1 MLTILFLPIPPILI
15 DLGLAFSIALSAL
28 ILMVALWIQRPLD
41 FSAFPTVL
49 LIATIL
55 RLALNV
61 ATTRLILSRG
71 GEGEQ
76 AAGHVVAGFSKFVMG
91 GDFVIG
97 LIIFAILVT
106 VNFVV
111 ITKGATRIAEVGA
124 RFTLDAIP
132 GKQMAIDADLS
143 AGLIDDKEAQ
153 RRRREL
159 EEESAFFGAMDGAS
173 KFVRGDAIAGLII
186 TAINIFG
193 GIIIGV
199 THHGLTLSRAADV
212 YTKLSVGDGLVSQMP
227 ALIVSLSAGLLVS
240 KGGTRG
246 SAEQAVLRQLSGY
259 PRAVSAAAL
268 MMFVLAIMPGLPMA
282 PFVLLGGVMAF
293 VGYTLPRR
301 QAARDRKEDA
311 RKADERA
318 QTAAKESVKE
328 SLKTAEI
335 ELALGG
341 HLSVHL
347 LGSRTELGHRVA
359 KIRKKFA
366 KQYGFVI
373 PEIKL
378 TDNLSIDPK
387 GYQIRIHDT
396 RVAHGE
402 LRLGE
407 VLVLVDKDGKPDVPG
422 EEVDRTRLRHEGA
435 VGDGGFHRRSQAT
448 GLQTGRQ
455 SVGSAH
461 ASERG
466 DQGESRPAPVLQGHA
481 RAARPARSRI
491 QAPDRGSLPVT
502 DFLFGPAGDP
512 EDPAGRA
519 RVDPQSP
526 SDPRGD
532 RGDRAPCAA
541 LRTGGGACPHAA
553 CPADLRRPLRQRRA
567 QRGPPRQSLGSRL
580 PPEPEARPQG
590 GRRRIRRRS
599 APDRAVRDGSQRG
612 DPQVHRE
619 RHQRGAGGDP
629 GGPSLCPD
637 DPGTGVPDTAG
648 PVACGGRAQRRDQ
661 SARSHIVIS
670 SLADSVLV
678 TFIVFCRIGACLM
691 FVPGYSSVNVPAQVR
706 LFIALVTT
714 FALTP
719 ILIAVL
725 KPLTD
730 QAAPLTLALLIGSE
744 VLVGSVI
751 GLGGRVFFLAL
762 QTMATVM
769 ASAIG
774 LSNIPGTPIGDT
786 DPAPALVPLI
796 MASVTTLFF
805 MTDQHWQVLRGLM
818 NSYDVW
824 HPGARLG
831 GSMALDQL
839 VSRLSEA
846 FVLTLRIA
854 SPFIVYS
861 VIVNLA
867 VGLINKL
874 TPAIPVYFISVPF
887 VLFGGFLLLYLTSDE
902 LLTQFMLG
910 VSSWLSE

>member
-1 MLTILFLPIPPILI
+1 MADTLAASLPNPRRLGTDAFFAAGIVTMLTILFLPIPAILI

-55 RLALNV
+55 RLALNI

-71 GEGEQ
+71 GEGEH

-193 GIIIGV
+193 GIVIGV

-246 SAEQAVLRQLSGY
+246 SAEQAVLRQLGGY

-268 MMFVLAIMPGLPMA
+268 MMFVLALMPGLPMA

-293 VGYTLPRR
+293 VGYSLPRR
-301 QAARDRKEDA
+301 QAALKQKEDA

-318 QTAAKESVKE
+318 QAEAKESVKE
-328 SLKTAEI
+328 QLKTAEI

-347 LGSRTELGHRVA
+347 LGSRTELAHRVA

-396 RVAHGE
+396 RIAHGE

-422 EEVDRTRLRHEGA
+422 EEVVEPAFGMKALWVTEAFTDEVKRQGCKPVDNLSVLLTHLSEVIRANLAQLLSYKDMRALLDRLDPEYKRLVEDLCPSQISYSGLLAILKILLAERVSIRNLHLILEAIAEIAPHVRRSEQVAEHVRTRLA
-435 VGDGGFHRRSQAT
+435 QQICGDLSEDGVLNVLRLGNRWDLAFH
-448 GLQTGRQ
+448 Q
-455 SVGSAH
+455 SLKRDAK
-461 ASERG
+461 G
-466 DQGESRPAPVLQGHA
+466 DVVEFDA
-481 RAARPARSRI
+481 
-491 QAPDRGSLPVT
+491 
-502 DFLFGPAGDP
+502 
-512 EDPAGRA
+512 
-519 RVDPQSP
+519 
-526 SDPRGD
+526 DPRLIEQF
-532 RGDRAPCAA
+532 ATEAS
-541 LRTGGGACPHAA
+541 GAIRKFTESGTSVVLAVT
-553 CPADLRRPLRQRRA
+553 
-567 QRGPPRQSLGSRL
+567 
-580 PPEPEARPQG
+580 PEARPYV
-590 GRRRIRRRS
+590 RMILERVFPTLPVLSHVEVARS
-599 APDRAVRDGSQRG
+599 AEIRAL
-612 DPQVHRE
+612 
-619 RHQRGAGGDP
+619 GA
-629 GGPSLCPD
+629 
-637 DPGTGVPDTAG
+637 
-648 PVACGGRAQRRDQ
+648 
-661 SARSHIVIS
+661 IS
-670 SLADSVLV
+670 
-678 TFIVFCRIGACLM
+678 
-691 FVPGYSSVNVPAQVR
+691 
-706 LFIALVTT
+706 
-714 FALTP
+714 
-719 ILIAVL
+719 
-725 KPLTD
+725 
-730 QAAPLTLALLIGSE
+730 
-744 VLVGSVI
+744 
-751 GLGGRVFFLAL
+751 
-762 QTMATVM
+762 
-769 ASAIG
+769 
-774 LSNIPGTPIGDT
+774 
-786 DPAPALVPLI
+786 
-796 MASVTTLFF
+796 
-805 MTDQHWQVLRGLM
+805 
-818 NSYDVW
+818 
-824 HPGARLG
+824 
-831 GSMALDQL
+831 
-839 VSRLSEA
+839 
-846 FVLTLRIA
+846 
-854 SPFIVYS
+854 
-861 VIVNLA
+861 
-867 VGLINKL
+867 
-874 TPAIPVYFISVPF
+874 
-887 VLFGGFLLLYLTSDE
+887 
-902 LLTQFMLG
+902 
-910 VSSWLSE
+910 

>member
-1 MLTILFLPIPPILI
+1 MADTLAASLPSQRRLGADAFFAAGIVAMLTILFLPIPPILI

-55 RLALNV
+55 RLALNI

-71 GEGEQ
+71 GEGEH

-193 GIIIGV
+193 GIVIGV

-246 SAEQAVLRQLSGY
+246 SAEQAVLRQLGGY

-268 MMFVLAIMPGLPMA
+268 MMFVLALMPGLPMA

-293 VGYTLPRR
+293 VGYSLPKREAARR
-301 QAARDRKEDA
+301 QKEDA

-318 QTAAKESVKE
+318 QTDAKESVKE
-328 SLKTAEI
+328 QLKTAEI

-347 LGSRTELGHRVA
+347 LGSRTELAHRVA

-387 GYQIRIHDT
+387 SYQIRIHDT
-396 RVAHGE
+396 RIAHGE

-422 EEVDRTRLRHEGA
+422 DEVIEPAFGMKALWVTEAFTDEVKRQGCKPVDNLSVLLTHLSEVIRANLAQLLSYKDMRGLLDRLDPEYKRLIEDLCPSQISYSGLLAILKILLAERVSIRNLHLILEAIAEIAPHVRRSEQVAEHVRTRLA
-435 VGDGGFHRRSQAT
+435 QQICGDLSDNGVLNVVRLGNRWDLAFH
-448 GLQTGRQ
+448 Q
-455 SVGSAH
+455 SLKRDAK
-461 ASERG
+461 G
-466 DQGESRPAPVLQGHA
+466 DVVEFDA
-481 RAARPARSRI
+481 
-491 QAPDRGSLPVT
+491 
-502 DFLFGPAGDP
+502 
-512 EDPAGRA
+512 
-519 RVDPQSP
+519 
-526 SDPRGD
+526 DPRLIEQF
-532 RGDRAPCAA
+532 ATEASAA
-541 LRTGGGACPHAA
+541 IRKFTENGTSVVLAVT
-553 CPADLRRPLRQRRA
+553 
-567 QRGPPRQSLGSRL
+567 
-580 PPEPEARPQG
+580 PEARPYV
-590 GRRRIRRRS
+590 RMILERVFPTLPILSHVEVARS
-599 APDRAVRDGSQRG
+599 AEIRAL
-612 DPQVHRE
+612 
-619 RHQRGAGGDP
+619 GA
-629 GGPSLCPD
+629 
-637 DPGTGVPDTAG
+637 
-648 PVACGGRAQRRDQ
+648 
-661 SARSHIVIS
+661 IS
-670 SLADSVLV
+670 
-678 TFIVFCRIGACLM
+678 
-691 FVPGYSSVNVPAQVR
+691 
-706 LFIALVTT
+706 
-714 FALTP
+714 
-719 ILIAVL
+719 
-725 KPLTD
+725 
-730 QAAPLTLALLIGSE
+730 
-744 VLVGSVI
+744 
-751 GLGGRVFFLAL
+751 
-762 QTMATVM
+762 
-769 ASAIG
+769 
-774 LSNIPGTPIGDT
+774 
-786 DPAPALVPLI
+786 
-796 MASVTTLFF
+796 
-805 MTDQHWQVLRGLM
+805 
-818 NSYDVW
+818 
-824 HPGARLG
+824 
-831 GSMALDQL
+831 
-839 VSRLSEA
+839 
-846 FVLTLRIA
+846 
-854 SPFIVYS
+854 
-861 VIVNLA
+861 
-867 VGLINKL
+867 
-874 TPAIPVYFISVPF
+874 
-887 VLFGGFLLLYLTSDE
+887 
-902 LLTQFMLG
+902 
-910 VSSWLSE
+910 

>member
-1 MLTILFLPIPPILI
+1 MADTLAASLPPPRRLGADAFFAGGIVAMLTILFLPIPPILI

-199 THHGLTLSRAADV
+199 THHGLTLTRAADV
-212 YTKLSVGDGLVSQMP
+212 YTKLSVGDGLVTQMP

-246 SAEQAVLRQLSGY
+246 SAEQAVLRQLGGY
-259 PRAVSAAAL
+259 PRAVTAASL
-268 MMFVLAIMPGLPMA
+268 MMFVLALMPGLPMA
-282 PFVLLGGVMAF
+282 PFLLLGGAMAF
-293 VGYTLPRR
+293 VGYSLPRR
-301 QAARDRKEDA
+301 KAARERKEDA

-318 QTAAKESVKE
+318 QAEAKDSVKE
-328 SLKTAEI
+328 QLRTAEI
-335 ELALGG
+335 ELSLGG

-347 LGSRTELGHRVA
+347 LGSRTELAHRVS

-366 KQYGFVI
+366 KQYGFVV

-378 TDNLSIDPK
+378 SDNLSIDPK

-422 EEVDRTRLRHEGA
+422 EEVIEPAFGMKALWVTEAFTDEVKRQGCKPVDNLSVLLTHLSEVLRANLAQLLSYKDMRALLDRLDPEYKRLVEDLCPSQISYSGLLAILKILLAERVSIRNLHLILEAIAEIAPHVRRSEQVAEHVRTRLA
-435 VGDGGFHRRSQAT
+435 QQICGDLSDSGVLNVVRLGNRWDLAFH
-448 GLQTGRQ
+448 Q
-455 SVGSAH
+455 SLKRDGK
-461 ASERG
+461 G
-466 DQGESRPAPVLQGHA
+466 DVVEFDA
-481 RAARPARSRI
+481 
-491 QAPDRGSLPVT
+491 
-502 DFLFGPAGDP
+502 
-512 EDPAGRA
+512 
-519 RVDPQSP
+519 
-526 SDPRGD
+526 DPRLIEQF
-532 RGDRAPCAA
+532 ATEASAA
-541 LRTGGGACPHAA
+541 IRKFTENGTSVVLAVT
-553 CPADLRRPLRQRRA
+553 
-567 QRGPPRQSLGSRL
+567 
-580 PPEPEARPQG
+580 PEARPYV
-590 GRRRIRRRS
+590 RMILERVFPTLPILSHVEVARS
-599 APDRAVRDGSQRG
+599 AEIRAL
-612 DPQVHRE
+612 
-619 RHQRGAGGDP
+619 GA
-629 GGPSLCPD
+629 
-637 DPGTGVPDTAG
+637 
-648 PVACGGRAQRRDQ
+648 
-661 SARSHIVIS
+661 IS
-670 SLADSVLV
+670 
-678 TFIVFCRIGACLM
+678 
-691 FVPGYSSVNVPAQVR
+691 
-706 LFIALVTT
+706 
-714 FALTP
+714 
-719 ILIAVL
+719 
-725 KPLTD
+725 
-730 QAAPLTLALLIGSE
+730 
-744 VLVGSVI
+744 
-751 GLGGRVFFLAL
+751 
-762 QTMATVM
+762 
-769 ASAIG
+769 
-774 LSNIPGTPIGDT
+774 
-786 DPAPALVPLI
+786 
-796 MASVTTLFF
+796 
-805 MTDQHWQVLRGLM
+805 
-818 NSYDVW
+818 
-824 HPGARLG
+824 
-831 GSMALDQL
+831 
-839 VSRLSEA
+839 
-846 FVLTLRIA
+846 
-854 SPFIVYS
+854 
-861 VIVNLA
+861 
-867 VGLINKL
+867 
-874 TPAIPVYFISVPF
+874 
-887 VLFGGFLLLYLTSDE
+887 
-902 LLTQFMLG
+902 
-910 VSSWLSE
+910 

>member
-1 MLTILFLPIPPILI
+1 MADTLAASLPSPRRLGADAFFAAGIVTMLTILFLPIPPILI

-55 RLALNV
+55 RLALNI

-76 AAGHVVAGFSKFVMG
+76 AAGYVVAGFSKFVMG

-193 GIIIGV
+193 GIVIGV
-199 THHGLTLSRAADV
+199 THHGLTLTRAADV

-246 SAEQAVLRQLSGY
+246 SAEQAVLRQLGGY

-268 MMFVLAIMPGLPMA
+268 MMFVLALMPGLPMA

-301 QAARDRKEDA
+301 QAARERKEA
-311 RKADERA
+311 ALKADERA
-318 QTAAKESVKE
+318 QTEAKESVKE
-328 SLKTAEI
+328 QLKTAEI

-347 LGSRTELGHRVA
+347 LGSRTELAHRVA

-366 KQYGFVI
+366 KQYGFVV

-422 EEVDRTRLRHEGA
+422 EEVVEPAFGMKALWVTEAFTDEVKRQGCKPVDNLSVLLTHLSEVIRANLAQLLSYKDMRALLDRLDPEYKRLVEDLCPSQISYSGLLAILKILLAERVSIRNLHLILEAIAEIAPHVRRSEQVAEHVRTRLA
-435 VGDGGFHRRSQAT
+435 QQICGDLSDNGVLNVVRLGNRWDLAFH
-448 GLQTGRQ
+448 Q
-455 SVGSAH
+455 SLKRDAK
-461 ASERG
+461 G
-466 DQGESRPAPVLQGHA
+466 DVVEFDA
-481 RAARPARSRI
+481 
-491 QAPDRGSLPVT
+491 
-502 DFLFGPAGDP
+502 
-512 EDPAGRA
+512 
-519 RVDPQSP
+519 
-526 SDPRGD
+526 DPRLIEQF
-532 RGDRAPCAA
+532 ATEASAA
-541 LRTGGGACPHAA
+541 IRKFTESGTSVVLAVT
-553 CPADLRRPLRQRRA
+553 
-567 QRGPPRQSLGSRL
+567 
-580 PPEPEARPQG
+580 PEARPYV
-590 GRRRIRRRS
+590 RMILERVFPTLPVLSHVEVARS
-599 APDRAVRDGSQRG
+599 AEIRAL
-612 DPQVHRE
+612 
-619 RHQRGAGGDP
+619 GA
-629 GGPSLCPD
+629 
-637 DPGTGVPDTAG
+637 
-648 PVACGGRAQRRDQ
+648 
-661 SARSHIVIS
+661 IS
-670 SLADSVLV
+670 
-678 TFIVFCRIGACLM
+678 
-691 FVPGYSSVNVPAQVR
+691 
-706 LFIALVTT
+706 
-714 FALTP
+714 
-719 ILIAVL
+719 
-725 KPLTD
+725 
-730 QAAPLTLALLIGSE
+730 
-744 VLVGSVI
+744 
-751 GLGGRVFFLAL
+751 
-762 QTMATVM
+762 
-769 ASAIG
+769 
-774 LSNIPGTPIGDT
+774 
-786 DPAPALVPLI
+786 
-796 MASVTTLFF
+796 
-805 MTDQHWQVLRGLM
+805 
-818 NSYDVW
+818 
-824 HPGARLG
+824 
-831 GSMALDQL
+831 
-839 VSRLSEA
+839 
-846 FVLTLRIA
+846 
-854 SPFIVYS
+854 
-861 VIVNLA
+861 
-867 VGLINKL
+867 
-874 TPAIPVYFISVPF
+874 
-887 VLFGGFLLLYLTSDE
+887 
-902 LLTQFMLG
+902 
-910 VSSWLSE
+910 

>member
-1 MLTILFLPIPPILI
+1 MADTLAASLPSPRRLGADAFFAGGIVAMLTILFLPIPPILI

-212 YTKLSVGDGLVSQMP
+212 YTKLSVGDGLVTQMP

-246 SAEQAVLRQLSGY
+246 SAEQAVLRQLGGY

-268 MMFVLAIMPGLPMA
+268 MMFVLALMPGLPMA

-293 VGYTLPRR
+293 VGYSLPKR
-301 QAARDRKEDA
+301 AAALKQKEDA

-318 QTAAKESVKE
+318 QVEAKDSVKE
-328 SLKTAEI
+328 ELKTAEI
-335 ELALGG
+335 ELSLGG
-341 HLSVHL
+341 HLSVHM
-347 LGSRTELGHRVA
+347 LGSRTELAHRVA

-366 KQYGFVI
+366 KQYGFVV

-387 GYQIRIHDT
+387 GYQFRIHDT

-422 EEVDRTRLRHEGA
+422 EEVIEPAFGMKALWVTEAFTDEVKRQGCKPVDNLSVLLTHLSEVIRANLAQLLSYKDMRGLLDRLDPEYKRLVEDLCPSQISYSGLLTILKILLAERVSIRNLHLILEAIAEIAPHVRRSEQVAEHVRTRLA
-435 VGDGGFHRRSQAT
+435 QQICGDLSDNGVLNVVRLGNRWDLAFH
-448 GLQTGRQ
+448 Q
-455 SVGSAH
+455 SLKRDAK
-461 ASERG
+461 G
-466 DQGESRPAPVLQGHA
+466 DVAEFDA
-481 RAARPARSRI
+481 
-491 QAPDRGSLPVT
+491 
-502 DFLFGPAGDP
+502 
-512 EDPAGRA
+512 
-519 RVDPQSP
+519 
-526 SDPRGD
+526 DPRLIEQFATEASATIRKFTENGTSVVL
-532 RGDRAPCAA
+532 AV
-541 LRTGGGACPHAA
+541 T
-553 CPADLRRPLRQRRA
+553 
-567 QRGPPRQSLGSRL
+567 
-580 PPEPEARPQG
+580 PEARPYV
-590 GRRRIRRRS
+590 RMILERVFPTLPILSHVEVARS
-599 APDRAVRDGSQRG
+599 AEIRAL
-612 DPQVHRE
+612 
-619 RHQRGAGGDP
+619 GA
-629 GGPSLCPD
+629 
-637 DPGTGVPDTAG
+637 
-648 PVACGGRAQRRDQ
+648 
-661 SARSHIVIS
+661 
-670 SLADSVLV
+670 
-678 TFIVFCRIGACLM
+678 
-691 FVPGYSSVNVPAQVR
+691 
-706 LFIALVTT
+706 
-714 FALTP
+714 
-719 ILIAVL
+719 
-725 KPLTD
+725 
-730 QAAPLTLALLIGSE
+730 
-744 VLVGSVI
+744 
-751 GLGGRVFFLAL
+751 
-762 QTMATVM
+762 
-769 ASAIG
+769 
-774 LSNIPGTPIGDT
+774 
-786 DPAPALVPLI
+786 
-796 MASVTTLFF
+796 
-805 MTDQHWQVLRGLM
+805 
-818 NSYDVW
+818 
-824 HPGARLG
+824 
-831 GSMALDQL
+831 
-839 VSRLSEA
+839 VS
-846 FVLTLRIA
+846 
-854 SPFIVYS
+854 
-861 VIVNLA
+861 
-867 VGLINKL
+867 
-874 TPAIPVYFISVPF
+874 
-887 VLFGGFLLLYLTSDE
+887 
-902 LLTQFMLG
+902 
-910 VSSWLSE
+910 